1 MHKTPFLLSILI
13 LNLQIDFPK
22 ELRAMEVRGGKT
34 NRAPADEMRKFRIV
48 RTFIEVAHYLFR

>member
-1 MHKTPFLLSILI
+1 MHN
-13 LNLQIDFPK
+13 NLQIDFPK

-34 NRAPADEMRKFRIV
+34 NRAPTDEMRKFRIV